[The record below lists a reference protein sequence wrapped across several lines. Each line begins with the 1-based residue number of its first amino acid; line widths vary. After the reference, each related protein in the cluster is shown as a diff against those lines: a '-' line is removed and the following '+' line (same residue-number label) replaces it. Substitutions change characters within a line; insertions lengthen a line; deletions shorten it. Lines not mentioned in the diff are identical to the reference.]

1 MSTHA
6 DSNVPYVLFR
16 VADTTCAISAL
27 SVYTMT
33 ELPTVVTLPQSPPH
47 LRGLVDLR
55 GSLHR
60 LVDLRV
66 ALDYPPM
73 AQVRTELIALL
84 EARKADHIRWL
95 QELRRSVEEDC
106 EFTLQLNPRLCAFGR
121 WYYGYTPPV
130 DWLKSTLREFEAPHN
145 AIHQLGSVV
154 KMLQA
159 ENRKEEALTALKR
172 AEHGELSL
180 LLRLFDLLEQQ
191 LAEAMH
197 ELCILIESGGEVA
210 AFCADT
216 IESIEH
222 FDAVSFQRPSGATS
236 RHSDLVACYAT
247 HPKQGDVVTILN
259 PDALIALAAAKKPAL
274 EGAPA

>member
-6 DSNVPYVLFR
+6 DAIVPYVVFR
-16 VADTTCAISAL
+16 VADTTCAVSAL

-33 ELPTVVTLPQSPPH
+33 ELPTVVTLPQSPSH

-66 ALDYPPM
+66 ALGYPPM
-73 AQVRTELIALL
+73 ADMRTELIELL
-84 EARKADHIRWL
+84 EARKADHVRWL
-95 QELRRSVEEDC
+95 EELRHSVEEDR

-121 WYYGYTPPV
+121 WYYSYTPPV
-130 DWLKSTLREFEAPHN
+130 DWVKSTLREFEAPHN

-154 KMLQA
+154 KVLQS
-159 ENRKEEALTALKR
+159 ENRKEEALTALRR

-191 LAEAMH
+191 LIEAMH
-197 ELCILIESGGEVA
+197 ELCILIESGGEQA
-210 AFCADT
+210 AFCADS

-222 FDAVSFQRPSGATS
+222 FDAESFQRPSGSTS
-236 RHSDLVACYAT
+236 PHSDLVACYAT
-247 HPKQGDVVTILN
+247 HPKHGDVVTILN
-259 PDALIALAAAKKPAL
+259 GNALIALAAS
-274 EGAPA
+274 GATEQVLV